1 LVTIGGERLS
11 WLVGMVRDLAPADL
25 RAVRTAIG
33 GELRRL
39 YSDVLREE
47 IPDRIRELLR
57 RLDQPKEANPRDQ
70 DTDKP

>member
-1 LVTIGGERLS
+1 
-11 WLVGMVRDLAPADL
+11 MVRELAPADL

-47 IPDRIRELLR
+47 IPERIAELIR
-57 RLDQPKEANPRDQ
+57 QLDQLKEAGPRDQ

>member
-1 LVTIGGERLS
+1 
-11 WLVGMVRDLAPADL
+11 MVRDLAPANL

-47 IPDRIRELLR
+47 IPGRMAELIRQ
-57 RLDQPKEANPRDQ
+57 LDQLEEAGPRDQ
-70 DTDKP
+70 DTNKP

>member
-1 LVTIGGERLS
+1 
-11 WLVGMVRDLAPADL
+11 MVRDLAPADL

-47 IPDRIRELLR
+47 IPERMAELLR
-57 RLDQPKEANPRDQ
+57 RLDQLTEPSPRDQ